1 MEMGEPVLVTGK
13 LEHGEEP
20 KMIAS
25 TAEPLTEVRARMTR
39 EVQFQLEVSELNERA
54 LGRFIDVLKSQRGG
68 CRSRLVLRSEG
79 SFEAELLLPD
89 WPVEPSPR
97 LEESMQALFERP
109 GVVAL
114 S

>member
-1 MEMGEPVLVTGK
+1 MLVTGK

-20 KMIAS
+20 KLLAS

-39 EVQFQLEVSELNERA
+39 EVRFQLEVRELDEVAMR
-54 LGRFIDVLKSQRGG
+54 RFIEVLRAQRGG
-68 CRSRLVLRSEG
+68 CRTRLVLRSEG
-79 SFEAELLLPD
+79 AFEAEMTLPE

>member
-1 MEMGEPVLVTGK
+1 MESGEPVLVTGK

-20 KMIAS
+20 KLLAS

-39 EVQFQLEVSELNERA
+39 EVQFRVEVAELQGKT
-54 LGRFIDVLKSQRGG
+54 LTRFIDVLKEQRGG
-68 CRSRLVLRSEG
+68 CRSRLVLRSKG
-79 SFEAELLLPD
+79 AFEADLLLPD

-97 LEESMQALFERP
+97 LEESMQALFERA